1 MGGFPYFRPHWSG
14 TERGNLQNDDGELYQ
29 AKCIRNAGCRY
40 WRNKLGLGY
49 KPDQNGHN
57 LQKIMNATSQ
67 LYQNLKFTE
76 KRISGIRLRL
86 NIFTKSL
93 QTKQYSHDIIN
104 NNCVVTDW
112 MNIYIPVHTFLP
124 TSFTRVYCLRNYITS
139 RSDFQAA
146 VFGPEEGTKEIPQN
160 IHMGKHRQIKYSRSN
175 HACQEPGTS
184 KAPNKDTFGNRNE

>member
-1 MGGFPYFRPHWSG
+1 MSWEKGGGGISIFSPPLGAWSG

-112 MNIYIPVHTFLP
+112 MNIYIYLSIHFSLPVLHEFI
-124 TSFTRVYCLRNYITS
+124 V
-139 RSDFQAA
+139 
-146 VFGPEEGTKEIPQN
+146 
-160 IHMGKHRQIKYSRSN
+160 
-175 HACQEPGTS
+175 
-184 KAPNKDTFGNRNE
+184 